1 MQRSAPSPQRSFRL
15 AGIVVLLVGWIAA
28 ALVYF
33 TASGAFDA
41 AAPDPAADYQL
52 INGQVVR
59 LPISAS
65 KREQQQLARLGGEA
79 SVHIVEFDSWLGSF
93 WHGERL
99 AWTLA
104 GGSALIALGCFYL
117 AGLAAEDVN
126 D

>member
-15 AGIVVLLVGWIAA
+15 AGIAILAVGWIAA

-33 TASGAFDA
+33 TASGTFES
-41 AAPDPAADYQL
+41 APDSAADYQL

-65 KREQQQLARLGGEA
+65 KREQQELARLGGAA
-79 SVHIVEFDSWLGSF
+79 SVHIVEFDSWFGSF

-117 AGLAAEDVN
+117 AGLAGEDVGE
-126 D
+126 